1 MTNTMQ
7 ATEPNWKPLERAL
20 ELVGEPTDNAG
31 QFMWM
36 FRNNGE
42 SPFLVIAHDAY
53 KHIDTR
59 HYLRLTGAETAHEC
73 RQALAMAR
81 S

>member
-1 MTNTMQ
+1 MSSTAR

-36 FRNNGE
+36 FTEHGGTYHE
-42 SPFLVIAHDAY
+42 HEAY

-59 HYLRLTGAETAHEC
+59 HYLRLTGDESTHTC